1 MTKNI
6 AVMQLEWR
14 SDMDYECQE
23 LENKIRGLDRR
34 LEDALYDI
42 RRLQDDKAEREHHHK
57 QYQIRENC

>member
-1 MTKNI
+1 
-6 AVMQLEWR
+6 
-14 SDMDYECQE
+14 MDYECQE